1 MPLPAESL
9 FHPLH
14 ALGLRWTGGAAA
26 DTLSLPAPVGPQDYE
41 GFLGRYHPWRNFA
54 VTVFALVEWNKL
66 RDCVWPDAF
75 DCDVLIVTDN
85 LPPLPWMLAQ
95 SRFPVFTSVLTAAE
109 ILAVLWRDL
118 PSRVCA
124 REVMHGTVVSVFGK
138 GILFRGPPGV
148 GKSALALNLL
158 QRGHRLIADDAPE
171 IASLPDGELWAFCPV
186 EIYGRLHVRQ
196 LGLLDVFSLFG
207 KGATVMSHALHAVIS
222 LVEHS
227 PDKASEDGLLFG
239 SRTTRVG
246 YKNNMVEWVMSAR
259 HTHEPAVWVETCAR
273 TLILDG
279 QSTFTNENL
288 GETTHR

>member
-1 MPLPAESL
+1 MFFSEDM
-9 FHPLH
+9 
-14 ALGLRWTGGAAA
+14 RWIGGAAVE
-26 DTLSLPAPVGPQDYE
+26 TLTLPAPAGPHDYDNL
-41 GFLGRYHPWRNFA
+41 LGRYHPWQNFSVA
-54 VTVFALVEWNKL
+54 VFGPVEWNRL
-66 RDCVWPDAF
+66 RSIARPDVF
-75 DCDVLIVTDN
+75 DCKVLVVTDN

-95 SRFPVFTSVLTAAE
+95 SRFLVFSSTLSVGE
-109 ILAVLWRDL
+109 VLALLWRDL
-118 PSRVCA
+118 PSLVCA

-138 GILFRGPPGV
+138 GILLRGPPGV

-171 IASLPDGELWAFCPV
+171 IASLPDGDVWAFCPV
-186 EIYGRLHVRQ
+186 EIYGRLHVRR
-196 LGLLDVFSLFG
+196 LGLLDVFALFG
-207 KGATVMSHALHAVIS
+207 KAATVMSHALHAVIS

-246 YKNNMVEWVMSAR
+246 YKSNMVEWVMSAR

-279 QSTFTNENL
+279 QSTFTNENY
-288 GETTHR
+288 R